1 MNRIK
6 QKKSIIVLAGTLI
19 FTFLTLFSCKK
30 ESFELTSEEKETA
43 KIEISS
49 QVEKI
54 VAGAG
59 QLNIEMAM
67 GPYSNSTDFL
77 VINPD
82 GTFLNYNGMK
92 EVNTESFKQ
101 LNSMEFSTKN
111 EEFRF
116 LTKNKV
122 LLTWYGKNK
131 FELKSG
137 EKMKIDSYVGTMLF
151 EKINNEWKIVYAHES
166 SSAPQL
172 E

>member
-6 QKKSIIVLAGTLI
+6 QKKSIIFLAGTFI
-19 FTFLTLFSCKK
+19 FTFLTLFSCKN
-30 ESFELTSEEKETA
+30 ESSELTTEEKETA
-43 KIEISS
+43 KKEILA

-54 VAGAG
+54 VLGAA

-67 GPYSNSTDFL
+67 GPYSSSTDFL

-122 LLTWYGKNK
+122 PLTWYGKNK

-166 SSAPQL
+166 TSAPQL